1 MMTSY
6 APSGAH
12 FASSFTGCALFG
24 DSPAQHFISA
34 LLGRKI
40 FLANFNKNHHRLL
53 LHKLKKDNVMKMKH
67 QCFIEY

>member
-6 APSGAH
+6 APSRAH
-12 FASSFTGCALFG
+12 FASYFTGWALFG
-24 DSPAQHFISA
+24 DSPAHFTSA

-40 FLANFNKNHHRLL
+40 VLANFNKNHHRLQ